1 MISIFYIYLF
11 FQVKQVAIVIF
22 SKEFHPQKYEV
33 LSRVLSKSYCKT
45 GNPVELF
52 KIYLA
57 VYTQGSCTFA
67 ENGSFFSD
75 DFNSHFSGSNTNVKE
90 LIKTFEL
97 ETILIYTA
105 LLLKKR
111 IVIYHHSVKQL
122 LKWIQSFPALMTHHE
137 VSTYLRPWVDLVQD
151 ELMELKV
158 RI

>member
-1 MISIFYIYLF
+1 M
-11 FQVKQVAIVIF
+11 QVEQVATVIF

-33 LSRVLSKSYCKT
+33 LSRVLSKTYCKT
-45 GNPVELF
+45 GSPVEVF

-57 VYTQGSCTFA
+57 VYTEGSCTFA

-75 DFNSHFSGSNTNVKE
+75 NFNNHFSGSNTNVKE
-90 LIKTFEL
+90 LINTFEL

-111 IVIYHHSVKQL
+111 IVVYHYSVEQL
-122 LKWIQSFPALMTHHE
+122 LKWIQTFPALMTHHH
-137 VSTYLRPWVDLVQD
+137 VSSFLYPWVDLVQD

-158 RI
+158 C